1 MNKIFPI
8 ELVNNCM
15 QHIRTCETIKFRNLN
30 KLAILLEVFSSIL
43 KNQSLN
49 DLKLQIQLVKSLIQ
63 VSNGKNFK
71 KSL

>member
-1 MNKIFPI
+1 
-8 ELVNNCM
+8 M